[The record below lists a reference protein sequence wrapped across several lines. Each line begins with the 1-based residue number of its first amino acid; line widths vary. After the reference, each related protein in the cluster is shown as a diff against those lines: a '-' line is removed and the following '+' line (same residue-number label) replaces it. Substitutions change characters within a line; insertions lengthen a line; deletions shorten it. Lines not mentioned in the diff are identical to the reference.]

1 MTSSRR
7 RLGVESSPPP
17 PNARPRLRTPRSDQ
31 NSKCDTPAHAL
42 LRSISPTQLKK
53 NSKKK
58 TTTATKTLNRGISEF
73 VVMAADTEPIEILL
87 HLPLLA
93 EDKNVPYVFVPS
105 KAALGRACGVTR
117 PVSLREREEREK
129 EGSAREKERRSRR
142 RAKKK
147 PRLSL
152 SLTHSP
158 PPPPLLLLFFFLR
171 KKPKTGHL
179 VLRDDQRRVAAQ
191 GPDPGPQAGDREALD
206 LEEEKG

>member
-105 KAALGRACGVTR
+105 KAALGRACGVSR
-117 PVSLREREEREK
+117 PVRFFWGGGGGKNRGVGGRPKKKTPAADDPKPHGRASFFSTSLSPPLLNR
-129 EGSAREKERRSRR
+129 SSPARSRR
-142 RAKKK
+142 TRA
-147 PRLSL
+147 PS
-152 SLTHSP
+152 
-158 PPPPLLLLFFFLR
+158 
-171 KKPKTGHL
+171 
-179 VLRDDQRRVAAQ
+179 
-191 GPDPGPQAGDREALD
+191 
-206 LEEEKG
+206 